1 MDRYSYLE
9 YTILLDELTLARLG
23 NLEFLLHIHKNTITH
38 MLINFLAPLPR
49 NFLFIHGVY
58 ANINT
63 KYLFGTLDICFD
75 LILDT
80 FKFSF
85 VTNLQVC

>member
-1 MDRYSYLE
+1 MDRYPYLE
-9 YTILLDELTLARLG
+9 YTILFDERTLARLG
-23 NLEFLLHIHKNTITH
+23 NLHFLLHAHKNTITH
-38 MLINFLAPLPR
+38 MPINFLAPLSG
-49 NFLFIHGVY
+49 NFLFIRGVY

-63 KYLFGTLDICFD
+63 KYLFGTLDIFFD